1 MTIQITIIGLG
12 QIGTSIGLA
21 LANQKELI
29 RRVGHDKDANTAR
42 RANQMG
48 AVDKVEGNLPNSV
61 RDADIVMRTLPM
73 NQIQETL
80 QYIVPDL
87 KDGAVVMDTAPV
99 KEVVAAWTNELLP
112 PERFYVGLT
121 PVINPAFLHGT
132 DSGVEAANADLF
144 RGGLMAIVAPPRTSS
159 EAVKLAA
166 DLTRLLGAT
175 ALFADPLE
183 IDGLMAATHILPQI
197 VSAALLNATV
207 DQPGWRE
214 ARKVAGRAY
223 AEVTAP
229 IVHLSQPETLRTSA
243 LLNRDNVLRMID
255 SSIAALQAIRNDIE
269 NEDAESL
276 DERLKRAHAG
286 RERWWSERQR
296 GEFNDHESVTAAE
309 MPAASD
315 IFSRLLGVNRRSRP
329 KN

>member
-1 MTIQITIIGLG
+1 MTIQISIIGLG

-21 LANQKELI
+21 LANQGELI
-29 RRVGHDKDANTAR
+29 KRIGHDKDGNTAR
-42 RANQMG
+42 RAAQMG
-48 AVDKVEGNLPNSV
+48 AVDKIEGNLPASV
-61 RDADIVMRTLPM
+61 RNADIVMLTLPI
-73 NQIQETL
+73 NQIRETL
-80 QYIVPDL
+80 EYIVPDL
-87 KDGAVVMDTAPV
+87 KEGVVVMDTAPV
-99 KEVVAAWTNELLP
+99 KEVVADWTNELLP

-144 RGGLMAIVAPPRTSS
+144 RSGLMAIVAPPRTSS

-197 VSAALLNATV
+197 MSAALLNATV

-214 ARKVAGRAY
+214 ARKVAGRFY

-255 SSIAALQAIRNDIE
+255 SAIAALHAIRSDIE
-269 NEDAESL
+269 SEDADGL
-276 DERLKRAHAG
+276 DERLKRARQG
-286 RERWWSERQR
+286 RERWWAERQR
-296 GEFNDHESVTAAE
+296 GEFNDHETAAAVDV
-309 MPAASD
+309 PSASD